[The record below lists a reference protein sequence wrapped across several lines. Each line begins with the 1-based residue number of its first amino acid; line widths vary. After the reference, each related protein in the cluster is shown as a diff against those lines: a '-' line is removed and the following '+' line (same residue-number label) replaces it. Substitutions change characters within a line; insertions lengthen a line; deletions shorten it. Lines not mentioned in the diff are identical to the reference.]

1 MPDRLN
7 RDDARRAEREWLK
20 RRKKLIRFGCAAVAV
35 CGAILIGVLLFTQ
48 RGAARPDAARQQ
60 KPLTVV
66 ELTAR
71 PTEMPTANPTDA
83 PAPEPTAEV
92 PVTPE
97 PETAAEIETTPEPA
111 QNVQASDSK

>member
-20 RRKKLIRFGCAAVAV
+20 RRKKLIRFGCAAAAV

-66 ELTAR
+66 ELTAK
-71 PTEMPTANPTDA
+71 PTEMPAANPTDV

-92 PVTPE
+92 RVTTE
-97 PETAAEIETTPEPA
+97 SETTQVIETTP
-111 QNVQASDSK
+111 D